1 MQLSTTDNSTK
12 IKEFTT
18 TVLRKI
24 RKIEYKNIALV
35 PGYERTEEEY
45 LSLRDSLNNAN
56 SMIKD
61 LMCYEHG
68 NRLFKMVKDGLQV
81 LSDKSALNVYKSKDV
96 FEDMSSIAKKMSM
109 MNLDSEGRSTA
120 SRFSIVYKKIS
131 ESKKKLNS
139 KLENIRLQL
148 KEKRSKCFNIDRDR
162 KRVKNMRFD
171 LEVLMQDE
179 GYNGEI
185 RSTEKKEFSTF
196 SSKVLKAMVQFVEDT
211 TFSHILSGV
220 AGEYSKYLK
229 ETSEILKS
237 ME

>member
-1 MQLSTTDNSTK
+1 MQHSTTENSAK

-24 RKIEYKNIALV
+24 RTIEYKNVALV

-45 LSLRDSLNNAN
+45 LCLRSSLNSAN
-56 SMIKD
+56 LMIKD

-68 NRLFKMVKDGLQV
+68 NRLFKIVKDGLQV
-81 LSDKSALNVYKSKDV
+81 LSDKSSLNVYKSKDV
-96 FEDMSSIAKKMSM
+96 FEDLSSIARKMSM

-120 SRFSIVYKKIS
+120 SKFSSAYRKIS
-131 ESKKKLNS
+131 ESKKSLNS

-148 KEKRSKCFNIDRDR
+148 KEKRSQCLDIDRDR
-162 KRVKNMRFD
+162 KKVKNMRFD
-171 LEVLMQDE
+171 LEVLLQDE

-185 RSTEKKEFSTF
+185 RDAEKKGFSTF
-196 SSKVLKAMVQFVEDT
+196 SSKILKAMIQFVED
-211 TFSHILSGV
+211 SSLSNTLRGV
-220 AGEYSKYLK
+220 AKEYSKYLK
-229 ETSEILKS
+229 ETSEILKN

>member
-1 MQLSTTDNSTK
+1 MQLSTTENSAK

-18 TVLRKI
+18 TLLRKI
-24 RKIEYKNIALV
+24 RTIEYKNVSLV

-45 LSLRDSLNNAN
+45 LCLRNSLNSAN
-56 SMIKD
+56 LMIKD

-68 NRLFKMVKDGLQV
+68 NRLFKIVKDGLQV
-81 LSDKSALNVYKSKDV
+81 LSDKSSLNVYKSKDV
-96 FEDMSSIAKKMSM
+96 FEDLSSIAKKMSM

-120 SRFSIVYKKIS
+120 FKFSNAYRRIS
-131 ESKKKLNS
+131 ESKKSLNS

-148 KEKRSKCFNIDRDR
+148 KEKRSQSLDIDRDR

-171 LEVLMQDE
+171 LEVLLQDE

-185 RSTEKKEFSTF
+185 RDVEKKEFSAF
-196 SSKVLKAMVQFVEDT
+196 SSKVLKKMIQFVEDASL
-211 TFSHILSGV
+211 SHTLRGV
-220 AGEYSKYLK
+220 AKEYSKYLK
-229 ETSEILKS
+229 ETSEILKN